1 MKKQEK
7 ECYVRIQNAQI
18 GYKKKIL
25 IKDLNIE
32 IYKGDKILLL
42 GANGTGKTTF
52 IKVLL
57 NLENLISGK
66 IEHFYQSISFVP
78 QNLEVPKEFLLTIE
92 EVLELYL
99 DLKFFDKN
107 KQSKIKEIYNV
118 LKKTNL
124 LEKKD
129 QLLKECSGGELQ
141 RVYIA
146 RALLKKPNFLILDE
160 PLNAVDSDNQKQFF
174 TLLQEIYKEYECTIL
189 MTSHILNETI
199 LNFFNRKFLIK
210 ELQLLEI

>member
-1 MKKQEK
+1 MKKQGK

-18 GYKKKIL
+18 GYKRKIL
-25 IKDLNIE
+25 IKDLNVE
-32 IYKGDKILLL
+32 IFRGDKILLL

-57 NLENLISGK
+57 NLEDLISGR
-66 IEHFYQSISFVP
+66 IEHLYKTASYVP
-78 QNLEVPKEFLLTIE
+78 QNLDVPKEFLLTIE
-92 EVLELYL
+92 EVLELYS

-107 KQSKIKEIYNV
+107 KKSKIKEIYNV

-129 QLLKECSGGELQ
+129 QLLRECSGGELQ

-174 TLLQEIYKEYECTIL
+174 TLLEEIHKEYECSIL

-199 LNFFNRKFLIK
+199 LNFFNRRFLIK
-210 ELQLLEI
+210 DFRLVEL